1 MLFFLFLPRLSFH
14 PSFFLCLN
22 WHSNGSQVSG
32 STVLTISTSSRLRDY
47 LVTSDSSGYS
57 SEATSPESTSS
68 FDSDSSISSPIF
80 GKGPMTRDQSIL
92 DNFPK
97 YMTKFTS
104 KLLDEISIP
113 MSG

>member
-1 MLFFLFLPRLSFH
+1 MNWRSD
-14 PSFFLCLN
+14 CL
-22 WHSNGSQVSG
+22 QVSG
-32 STVLTISTSSRLRDY
+32 NRLRDY

-57 SEATSPESTSS
+57 SEAASPESTSS

-80 GKGPMTRDQSIL
+80 WKGPIARDQSIL

-97 YMTKFTS
+97 NMAKFTS
-104 KLLDEISIP
+104 KLLEEISIP

>member
-1 MLFFLFLPRLSFH
+1 MSAG
-14 PSFFLCLN
+14 
-22 WHSNGSQVSG
+22 NGS
-32 STVLTISTSSRLRDY
+32 TALTISTSSRLGDY
-47 LVTSDSSGYS
+47 AVASDSSDYS

-80 GKGPMTRDQSIL
+80 GKGPMFRDQTIL
-92 DNFPK
+92 DTFPK
-97 YMTKFTS
+97 YIAKFSS